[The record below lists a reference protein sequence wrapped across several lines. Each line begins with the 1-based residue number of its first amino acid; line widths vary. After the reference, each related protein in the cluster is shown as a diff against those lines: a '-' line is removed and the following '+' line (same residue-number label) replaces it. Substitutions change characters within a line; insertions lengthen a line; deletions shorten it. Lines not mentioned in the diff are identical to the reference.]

1 MPSFLPTMPMPI
13 SMPFSQPPP
22 PPPAV
27 PAQPPPPPME
37 PKLSLKELKA
47 RLLANRKIKERAL
60 VADTPEVSDLDTP
73 TLSHLT
79 TTASVLP
86 PTVATDMQ
94 ESLEQPSRPSSPPN
108 MVTSTSTQS
117 VASRTESPSIPS
129 PQISATTP
137 AAIPVNSRRPG
148 AADFVDVPPSRLASS
163 TFFRSNVRRTFA
175 PPQPKRLVVDLD
187 DTSDDSDSDEEFDPD
202 RDMSLPVDPEPDHAT
217 ALRLMHEAELR
228 IALERKKAQ
237 LLENR
242 AKIAAYAARKKAAA
256 LLPSNTETAATPSPS
271 MVPTGLA
278 LAVPSE
284 TDKMSVSPTI
294 SRASVE
300 SPEIPE
306 AAAATPAEIN
316 NTGGADR
323 CRFLSHPH

>member
-13 SMPFSQPPP
+13 SMPSPQPPP

-27 PAQPPPPPME
+27 PAQLPPPPLE

-47 RLLANRKIKERAL
+47 KLLANRKMKERAL
-60 VADTPEVSDLDTP
+60 AADTPEVSDLDTP

-79 TTASVLP
+79 TTTSVP
-86 PTVATDMQ
+86 PPLALSDMQ
-94 ESLEQPSRPSSPPN
+94 ESLEPSSKPPSPPA

-117 VASRTESPSIPS
+117 IASRTESPSPQMSAAAPVVIP
-129 PQISATTP
+129 A
-137 AAIPVNSRRPG
+137 NSRRPG

-175 PPQPKRLVVDLD
+175 PPQPKRLVVDLG
-187 DTSDDSDSDEEFDPD
+187 DTSDDSDSDEESNPD
-202 RDMSLPVDPEPDHAT
+202 RDLSPSVEPEPDHAT

-242 AKIAAYAARKKAAA
+242 AKIAAYAAQKKAAA
-256 LLPSNTETAATPSPS
+256 LLSAKTDTATTPSPN
-271 MVPTGLA
+271 MIPTGLA
-278 LAVPSE
+278 LAVPSVTE
-284 TDKMSVSPTI
+284 KMSVPVSPTI
-294 SRASVE
+294 SRASVV
-300 SPEIPE
+300 SPETQK
-306 AAAATPAEIN
+306 AVAATLTETN
-316 NTGGADR
+316 NTGGAAI
-323 CRFLSHPH
+323 CRISSHSN